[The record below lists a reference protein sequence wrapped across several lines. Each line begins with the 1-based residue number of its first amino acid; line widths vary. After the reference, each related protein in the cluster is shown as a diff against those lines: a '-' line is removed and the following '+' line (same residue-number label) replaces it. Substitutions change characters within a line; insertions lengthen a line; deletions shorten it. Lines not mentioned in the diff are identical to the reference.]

1 MEINI
6 FLIFIIVLIICGG
19 LLFLSNLG
27 KRNIV
32 SNLWHSVEMGVIP
45 AAIVAGFIYFFTT
58 DVYIVY
64 ADGSHEE
71 KNVLWSCKIKDEYG
85 NEQKVSGLGLRNKFI
100 YNGTHSNLV
109 EYCVYYGSGSSS
121 YQPTLTICP
130 GIMTK
135 TSNSPDFYFEEPD
148 HINVDKDIFTLI
160 YELFAGSSEERWIIN
175 YEN

>member
-85 NEQKVSGLGLRNKFI
+85 MW
-100 YNGTHSNLV
+100 
-109 EYCVYYGSGSSS
+109 
-121 YQPTLTICP
+121 ICP
-130 GIMTK
+130 NGGDMKDTVFRVGHIGYLQEKDYDMLIDAFLDLRTK
-135 TSNSPDFYFEEPD
+135 GF
-148 HINVDKDIFTLI
+148 I
-160 YELFAGSSEERWIIN
+160 
-175 YEN
+175 